1 METNAIQH
9 QLSGHDGA
17 IYDACW
23 DQYRG
28 KWLTAGGDGV
38 VAAWGK
44 TDEEDG
50 KAIFQSKQAFYSVA
64 PLKSG
69 PIAGTEGGEL
79 MMIDP
84 EKKPRKIVAHNKGI
98 FSLTPMDENRFLC
111 GGGDGRITVWDGLTQ
126 KGDWHWKRASKIRVI
141 SAAQEGIL
149 IGSSSG
155 DGIII
160 PELSHDMNLEKA
172 ISIAG
177 HDGGTYAAIF
187 LGQKGVWLTGGRDG
201 HLRVWSKD
209 GKALIAIPAHDAA
222 IYRIVQWKGIIY
234 TASRDK
240 TVKSWNERDLSFR
253 TKWDRSNQGA
263 KRSVNA
269 LCIGG
274 DQPKGMLAAGD
285 DRVIRII
292 QI

>member
-1 METNAIQH
+1 METNAIQR

-28 KWLTAGGDGV
+28 EWLTAGGDGV

-44 TDEEDG
+44 TDEEHG
-50 KAIFQSKQAFYSVA
+50 RAIFQSKQAFYSVT
-64 PLKSG
+64 PMKSG
-69 PIAGTEGGEL
+69 PIAGTEAGEL
-79 MMIDP
+79 MMIDS

-98 FSLTPMDENRFLC
+98 FSLSPIDENRFLC
-111 GGGDGRITVWDGLTQ
+111 GGGDGRITEWDALTQ
-126 KGDWHWKRASKIRVI
+126 KGEWHWKRASKIRVI
-141 SAAQEGIL
+141 SPSHEGTL
-149 IGSSSG
+149 IGSSTG

-160 PELSHDMNLEKA
+160 PELTSGINLEKA
-172 ISIAG
+172 IPISG
-177 HDGGTYAAIF
+177 HEGGTYAAIF
-187 LGQKGVWLTGGRDG
+187 LAQKAVWLTGGRDG

-209 GKALIAIPAHDAA
+209 GEALIAIPAHDAA
-222 IYRIVQWKGIIY
+222 IYRIVQSKGIIY

-240 TVKSWNERDLSFR
+240 TIKSWNERDLTFR
-253 TKWDRSNQGA
+253 SKWDRSNQGA

-274 DQPKGMLAAGD
+274 EQPKYMLAAGD
-285 DRVIRII
+285 DRIIRVI
-292 QI
+292 QL